1 LLIENDW
8 FEEPS
13 VPEEIVPDLNNWFM
27 EKFTS
32 EEIIIDLNFT
42 HT

>member
-1 LLIENDW
+1 M
-8 FEEPS
+8 EEPEL
-13 VPEEIVPDLNNWFM
+13 PEEIVPDLNNWFM
-27 EKFTS
+27 TKFTS